1 MIDIFSHSSVDL
13 QWWSILVLV
22 AAGFGCGFIN
32 VLAGGGSMLSVP
44 ALMMMGM
51 PADHANGSNRLS
63 VALLSLA
70 GIKGFDQEGRLERD
84 ALLPMMVP
92 TVIGGLSG
100 ALLSAWM
107 DPGFLKPALLGAM
120 IAMAL
125 AMLIFPDAVSPPEGV
140 QASLR
145 ERPVG
150 ALMLFGAAFYGGFA
164 QAGVGFLLIGAFAIG
179 LRYDLLRANA
189 LKLVCTAVF
198 GAVSLA
204 VFTLAGDVD
213 WIPAMILA
221 VGSVTGA
228 TLSTKLA
235 VRIDARLIKWGLFV
249 MVCVAS
255 ASALIFS

>member
-1 MIDIFSHSSVDL
+1 
-13 QWWSILVLV
+13 
-22 AAGFGCGFIN
+22 
-32 VLAGGGSMLSVP
+32 MLSVP

-84 ALLPMMVP
+84 ALLPMMIP

-125 AMLIFPDAVSPPEGV
+125 AMLIFPDAVSPAEGV

-221 VGSVTGA
+221 VG
-228 TLSTKLA
+228 
-235 VRIDARLIKWGLFV
+235 
-249 MVCVAS
+249 
-255 ASALIFS
+255 

>member
-1 MIDIFSHSSVDL
+1 MIEIFSETYVDL
-13 QWWSILVLV
+13 SLWNIMILI

-32 VLAGGGSMLSVP
+32 VLAGGGTMLSVP
-44 ALMMMGM
+44 ALMLIGM
-51 PADHANGSNRLS
+51 PADDANGSNRLS
-63 VALLSLA
+63 IALLSLA
-70 GIKGFDQEGRLERD
+70 GIKGFDREGRLERS
-84 ALLPMMVP
+84 ALLPLMVP

-107 DPGFLKPALLGAM
+107 DPDFLKPVLLGAM

-125 AMLIFPDAVSPPEGV
+125 AMLIFPDAVSPPEGK
-140 QASLR
+140 QSTLR
-145 ERPVG
+145 ERPLG

-189 LKLVCTAVF
+189 LKLVCTAAF
-198 GAVSLA
+198 GAVSLT
-204 VFTLAGDVD
+204 VFAIAGDVD
-213 WIPAMILA
+213 WIPALILA

-235 VRIDARLIKWGLFV
+235 VQIDARVIKWGLFV

-255 ASALIFS
+255 ASALFFS